1 MGDTPCQAVLDNINR
16 VVVGKNGA
24 AELLMMALLA
34 NGHVLIEDV
43 PGLGKTLLAKT
54 LARSIGGTFNRIQF
68 TPDLLPSDI
77 TGFNV
82 FNQKSGQFVFQP
94 GPVMCNVLLADE
106 INRTIPRTQSSLL
119 ESMEEHQVTVDGKTM
134 PLPQPFL
141 VVATQNPIELDG
153 TFPLP
158 EAQLDR
164 FLIRVSLGYPD
175 KKEELVILD
184 RFQASDPLATL
195 PPITR
200 PEELIEL
207 QQMRCKIR
215 VSLAVREYI
224 IDLAHATRRHRALR
238 FGVSP
243 RGTLGLMRAGQAL
256 ALLRQRDYVLPDDIK
271 TLAQPVLAHRLIL
284 KEEERLR
291 GGKPAEIIEE
301 ILKKVPVPGTAER
314 D

>member
-1 MGDTPCQAVLDNINR
+1 MGDTPCQAVLNNINR
-16 VVVGKNGA
+16 VVVGKREA
-24 AELLMMALLA
+24 AELLMVALLA

-43 PGLGKTLLAKT
+43 PGLGKTLLAKA
-54 LARSIGGTFNRIQF
+54 LAKSIGGTFKRIQF

-82 FNQKSGQFVFQP
+82 FNQKSGEFIFQP
-94 GPVMCNVLLADE
+94 GPVMSHVLLADE

-134 PLPQPFL
+134 PLPRPFL
-141 VVATQNPIELDG
+141 VVATQNPIEMDG

-164 FLIRVSLGYPD
+164 FLIRVGLGYPE
-175 KKEELVILD
+175 KNEELTILE
-184 RFQASDPLATL
+184 RFQENDPLAAL
-195 PPITR
+195 PPVTR
-200 PEELIEL
+200 PEELMEL
-207 QQMRCKIR
+207 QQTRCKIN
-215 VSLAVREYI
+215 VSKAVREYI
-224 IDLAHATRRHRALR
+224 IDMAAATRNHRSLR

-243 RGTLGLMRAGQAL
+243 RGTLGLLRAGQAL

-271 TLAQPVLAHRLIL
+271 TLAHPVLAHRLIF

-291 GGKPAEIIEE
+291 GTNAAEIIEE
-301 ILKKVPVPGTAER
+301 ILQKVPVPGTSEKG
-314 D
+314 